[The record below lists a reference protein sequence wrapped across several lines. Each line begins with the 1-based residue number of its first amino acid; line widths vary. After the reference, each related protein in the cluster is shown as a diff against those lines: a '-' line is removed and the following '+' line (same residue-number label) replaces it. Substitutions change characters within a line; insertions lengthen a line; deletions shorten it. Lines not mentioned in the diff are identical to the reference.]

1 MCRKIGRFMY
11 SKGLPF
17 NTVNDPYWFPMMDV
31 VANFE
36 LGFKPLSMHELR
48 RWMLKEEVNDLSIIM
63 EDHKKTWKQYGCSIM
78 LNGWTDEKSRCLIN
92 FLVNSHVDTWFM
104 KSIDASDTIKKWG
117 IDVQIS

>member
-1 MCRKIGRFMY
+1 
-11 SKGLPF
+11 
-17 NTVNDPYWFPMMDV
+17 
-31 VANFE
+31 
-36 LGFKPLSMHELR
+36 
-48 RWMLKEEVNDLSIIM
+48 M
-63 EDHKKTWKQYGCSIM
+63 EYHKKTWKQYGCSIM